1 MKKGR
6 LTMSMK
12 DIKNNKENPNMQT
25 DSRSTGTQSSNT
37 QSNLNNEE
45 LNELKRQNK
54 LIVKYLAEIQENQ
67 KIREKEH
74 KETTSELKEATK
86 EFRDKSLKIRND
98 FVDVL
103 QEKLK
108 QVDTEELKDILGRD
122 IYRVREENDRMLQEV
137 RASHEHYKKRQK
149 QLFTGIGAM
158 LLVFM
163 LFALIMTIGSDFMS
177 FLHVDVLQK
186 AIASKIRASEGFMT
200 FVWYIAYGL
209 PYLLGIIAFVVLY
222 EWMRAKF
229 RD

>member
-1 MKKGR
+1 
-6 LTMSMK
+6 MSMK
-12 DIKNNKENPNMQT
+12 DIKNNKENPNMQA

-67 KIREKEH
+67 KTREKEQEAITSKL
-74 KETTSELKEATK
+74 KETTKD
-86 EFRDKSLKIRND
+86 FRDNSIKTHND
-98 FVDVL
+98 FVRLL
-103 QEKLK
+103 QDNLK
-108 QVDTEELKDILGRD
+108 KVNTEDIQAELRQDIRKVQD
-122 IYRVREENDRMLQEV
+122 ENEEMLRKV
-137 RASHEHYKKRQK
+137 RASHEHYQKRQK

-200 FVWYIAYGL
+200 LVWYIAYGL
-209 PYLLGIIAFVVLY
+209 PYIFAIGLFIGLY
-222 EWMRAKF
+222 EWIRARF
-229 RD
+229 HD

>member
-12 DIKNNKENPNMQT
+12 DIKNNKENPNMQA

-108 QVDTEELKDILGRD
+108 HVDTEELKDILGRD

-177 FLHVDVLQK
+177 FLPIDTLQK
-186 AIASKIRASEGFMT
+186 VIADKIATSEGFMT

>member
-1 MKKGR
+1 
-6 LTMSMK
+6 MK
-12 DIKNNKENPNMQT
+12 DIKNNKENPNMQA

-108 QVDTEELKDILGRD
+108 HVDTEELKDILGRD

-177 FLHVDVLQK
+177 FLPIDTLQK
-186 AIASKIRASEGFMT
+186 VIADKIATSEGFMT

>member
-1 MKKGR
+1 M
-6 LTMSMK
+6 
-12 DIKNNKENPNMQT
+12 
-25 DSRSTGTQSSNT
+25 
-37 QSNLNNEE
+37 
-45 LNELKRQNK
+45 
-54 LIVKYLAEIQENQ
+54 
-67 KIREKEH
+67 
-74 KETTSELKEATK
+74 KEATK

-163 LFALIMTIGSDFMS
+163 LFALIMTIGSDFME
-177 FLHVDVLQK
+177 FFKLDILQK
-186 AIASKIRASEGFMT
+186 SIASQIKASEGFVA
-200 FVWYIAYGL
+200 FLWYIAYGI
-209 PYLLGIIAFVVLY
+209 PYIVCIGGFIILY

>member
-1 MKKGR
+1 
-6 LTMSMK
+6 MK

-177 FLHVDVLQK
+177 FLPIDTLQK
-186 AIASKIRASEGFMT
+186 VIADKIAASEGFMT

-222 EWMRAKF
+222 EWIRAKF
-229 RD
+229 HD

>member
-1 MKKGR
+1 
-6 LTMSMK
+6 MK
-12 DIKNNKENPNMQT
+12 DIKNNKVNPNMQT

-177 FLHVDVLQK
+177 FLPIDTLQK
-186 AIASKIRASEGFMT
+186 VIADKIAASEGFMT

-222 EWMRAKF
+222 EWIRAKF
-229 RD
+229 HD

>member
-1 MKKGR
+1 MK
-6 LTMSMK
+6 
-12 DIKNNKENPNMQT
+12 
-25 DSRSTGTQSSNT
+25 
-37 QSNLNNEE
+37 EE
-45 LNELKRQNK
+45 MRG
-54 LIVKYLAEIQENQ
+54 
-67 KIREKEH
+67 
-74 KETTSELKEATK
+74 
-86 EFRDKSLKIRND
+86 FRDKSLKIRND

-108 QVDTEELKDILGRD
+108 YVDTEELKDILGRD

-177 FLHVDVLQK
+177 FLPIDTLQK
-186 AIASKIRASEGFMT
+186 VIADKIATSEGFMT

-209 PYLLGIIAFVVLY
+209 PYLIGIIAFVVLY
-222 EWMRAKF
+222 EWIRAKF
-229 RD
+229 KDY

>member
-1 MKKGR
+1 
-6 LTMSMK
+6 MK

-25 DSRSTGTQSSNT
+25 DLRSTGTQSSNT

-54 LIVKYLAEIQENQ
+54 LIVKYLAEIQESQ
-67 KIREKEH
+67 KTREKEQ
-74 KETTSELKEATK
+74 KEITSELKE
-86 EFRDKSLKIRND
+86 EMRGFRDKSLKIRND

-108 QVDTEELKDILGRD
+108 YVDTEELKDILGRD

-177 FLHVDVLQK
+177 FLPIDTLQK
-186 AIASKIRASEGFMT
+186 VIADKIATSEGFMT

-209 PYLLGIIAFVVLY
+209 PYLIGIIAFVVLY
-222 EWMRAKF
+222 EWIRAKF
-229 RD
+229 KDY